1 MQKYASD
8 QQNGKRR
15 SIGISI
21 ERRTISCL
29 PSSGSFLS
37 LFCARKHRRRILGSL
52 ATMRSTTGRRHCG
65 DSELVSC
72 SRNYR
77 ENGNIVGMYRFKFAK
92 DSFIYAAF
100 TETQHY
106 DLSFFNSKYKI
117 SYLKT
122 ECGKNRAKI

>member
-21 ERRTISCL
+21 ERRTMPYRVRFCH
-29 PSSGSFLS
+29 
-37 LFCARKHRRRILGSL
+37 FCARKHRRRILGLL

-65 DSELVSC
+65 HSELVSRW
-72 SRNYR
+72 RNYR

-100 TETQHY
+100 TKTQHY
-106 DLSFFNSKYKI
+106 NLSQFEILYKI
-117 SYLKT
+117 LYLKT
-122 ECGKNRAKI
+122 ECEKIELKFNNI